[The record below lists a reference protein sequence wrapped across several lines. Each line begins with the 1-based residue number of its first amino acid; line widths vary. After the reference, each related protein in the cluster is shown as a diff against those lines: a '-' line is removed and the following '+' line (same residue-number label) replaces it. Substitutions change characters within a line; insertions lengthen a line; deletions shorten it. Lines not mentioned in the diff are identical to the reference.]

1 MTKSCAVVMSPLDFV
16 GLGAKDPGLQGLV
29 HKVDVINEGQRV
41 DFNTA
46 WIFVYSPQWS
56 KTSELVCM
64 NLRLIFS
71 VKKG

>member
-1 MTKSCAVVMSPLDFV
+1 MMTKSCAVVMSPLDFV

-46 WIFVYSPQWS
+46 
-56 KTSELVCM
+56 
-64 NLRLIFS
+64 
-71 VKKG
+71 